1 SETSSDRIGTSDS
14 YTVRLAQRPTAN
26 VYVTVS
32 AAASPQ
38 DEADGLPA
46 GDSILLDSGVALPGV
61 LDYFRHIVG
70 NGVPTLVRQ
79 RALVLVFTPQNWM
92 IPQTVDVGAVNDSR
106 QEGDRVVITS
116 HSVLSADP
124 FYNGAVVR
132 NVEVALHDNDLPGI
146 VLTQVDDP
154 VTRHAD

>member
-1 SETSSDRIGTSDS
+1 DGLVAAGVNLSVAQGTQGQVIIEESGGFTAVSETSSDRIGTSDS

-32 AAASPQ
+32 APAPPQ

-61 LDYFRHIVG
+61 LDYFRHIVV
-70 NGVPTLVRQ
+70 NGVPTLVKQ
-79 RALVLVFTPQNWM
+79 RALVLVLTPQNWM

-116 HSVLSADP
+116 HSVLSA
-124 FYNGAVVR
+124 
-132 NVEVALHDNDLPGI
+132 
-146 VLTQVDDP
+146 
-154 VTRHAD
+154 